1 MRGSH
6 QRRGE
11 VPASCSREENPMPLP
26 DPAPN
31 HPVER
36 TAHSAGSV
44 SILAL
49 SCRAAA
55 QSPLG
60 FDSLRLRT

>member
-1 MRGSH
+1 
-6 QRRGE
+6 
-11 VPASCSREENPMPLP
+11 MPLP

-44 SILAL
+44 SIRGTILVGRR
-49 SCRAAA
+49 SFG
-55 QSPLG
+55 PFG
-60 FDSLRLRT
+60 FDFPLSPAYDSAPLIPYF